1 MDTRPILAAV
11 VARSLNGVIG
21 RDGDLP
27 WRLSSDLMHFKR
39 LTMGTPCVM
48 GRKTWESLPGALPG
62 RPMLV
67 LTRNA
72 DYVAEGAEIFTDMAA
87 MIGRAHEIAG
97 AMGAER
103 ISIIGGAQLYR
114 ALLPATDRIYET
126 EVQAVIDGDAHMPA
140 LDPLEWIASDERTH
154 RAGPRDDHDFITR
167 RWDRVRR

>member
-1 MDTRPILAAV
+1 MDKRPILAAV

-27 WRLSSDLMHFKR
+27 WRLSSDLKHFKS

-67 LTRNA
+67 LSRNA
-72 DYVAEGAEIFTDMAA
+72 NYAAQGAETFTEQDA
-87 MIGRAHEIAG
+87 MIGRAHEVAG
-97 AMGAER
+97 ETGAER

-114 ALLPATDRIYET
+114 TLLPITDRIYET
-126 EVQAVIDGDAHMPA
+126 EVQAVIEGDAHMPA
-140 LDPLEWIASDERTH
+140 LDPQAWRVSGEVRH

-167 RWDRVRR
+167 QLDRVRA